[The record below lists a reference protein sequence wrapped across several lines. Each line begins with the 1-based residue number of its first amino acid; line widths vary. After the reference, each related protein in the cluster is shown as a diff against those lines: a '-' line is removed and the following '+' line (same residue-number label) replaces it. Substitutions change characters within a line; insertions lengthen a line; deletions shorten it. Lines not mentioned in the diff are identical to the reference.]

1 MNSESRSDPARG
13 YMKSSLWEATAGA
26 GGEYPSLSGDRT
38 ADVAVVGG
46 GILGLSAALEL
57 AERSRDVALIEAH
70 VPGWGAS
77 GRNGGQVIPGLKHD
91 PDDIEYALGPRLGP
105 KVVETV
111 GGAADYL
118 FDLVRRL
125 GIDCDANQTGWIQ
138 AAHSSRALTRSLAR
152 ARQWASRGA
161 PVENLD
167 ARAIADLTG
176 SDAYIGGW
184 IDQRAGGIQ
193 PLSFVR
199 GLARA
204 ASAADARIFS
214 HTPALAVART
224 GDGWRIRTPEGS
236 LTAGTVILATNGYTD
251 GLWPGLRQ
259 TVVPVHSM
267 QIATEPLPE
276 AALQR
281 ILPGRQVVSDTRNLL
296 RYFRVDATGRLLMG
310 ARGPFR
316 DEVALS
322 HAGSHLRAIGEIF
335 PELGPVRIEHV
346 WAGRVAMTANH
357 LPHVHHLAP
366 GVFAGL
372 GFNGRGVAL
381 ATRLG
386 RALADLSD
394 GRRDNEEIGFPIT
407 QMRPLPGHVFSGV
420 AARAMVFYY
429 KAKDLVG

>member
-1 MNSESRSDPARG
+1 MNVANRLDLAKEPLR
-13 YMKSSLWEATAGA
+13 SSLWEATAMA
-26 GGEYPSLSGDRT
+26 GGEYPALSGDRT

-46 GILGLSAALEL
+46 GILGLSSALEL
-57 AERSRDVALIEAH
+57 TGRSRSVALIEAQ

-91 PDDIEYALGPRLGP
+91 PDEIERALGPRLGP
-105 KVVETV
+105 RVVETV
-111 GGAADYL
+111 GGAAGHL

-125 GIDCDANQTGWIQ
+125 GIDCDAAQNGWIQ
-138 AAHSSRALTRSLAR
+138 AAHSSRALAAPLVR
-152 ARQWASRGA
+152 ARQWAARGA
-161 PVENLD
+161 PVEVLG
-167 ARAIADLTG
+167 AREITDLIG
-176 SDAYIGGW
+176 SDGYVGGW
-184 IDQRAGGIQ
+184 IDRRAGGIQ

-199 GLARA
+199 GLAQA
-204 ASAADARIFS
+204 ATAAGVQIHG
-214 HTPALAVART
+214 HTPALAITRS
-224 GDGWRIRTPEGS
+224 GDGWRIRTPGGS
-236 LTAGTVILATNGYTD
+236 LTTGTVILATNGYTD

-259 TVVPVHSM
+259 TVVPVFSM

-276 AALQR
+276 AALRR

-296 RYFRVDATGRLLMG
+296 RYFRVDGTGRLLMG

-322 HAGSHLRAIGEIF
+322 HAGSHIRAIGEIF

-346 WAGRVAMTANH
+346 WAGRVAMTADH
-357 LPHVHHLAP
+357 LPHVHTLAP

-386 RALADLSD
+386 KALADLTE
-394 GRRDNEEIGFPIT
+394 GRDSEEIGFPVT
-407 QMRPLPGHVFSGV
+407 RMQPLRGHAFSGI
-420 AARAMVFYY
+420 AARLMVFYY
-429 KAKDLVG
+429 GLKDKIG